1 LARPRAIVVVTGLLP
16 MPPRDQPLVV
26 LPQSDAERPPWAK
39 VGIIAAAGFIVGIA
53 WPTLAGMRVAPNP
66 PGEGGATSTPNRP
79 VTAPI
84 ASTQPAQSAAAAS
97 SAAAPA
103 PTASVS
109 VGQGFILSCGDTLK
123 DKRKECGSLAFDPIA
138 VPKIKSLARCP
149 AAAGVTGKLSIGFEI
164 DFRRKT
170 VRPQLGKSTSLER
183 DSAEALIRCAE
194 PMFESLALWEVPHE
208 HRRYT
213 VFYSAELAAP
223 GKAAAADSEP
233 AAPDEHVAGTTTG
246 ESPASGM
253 ATIGWDVALVR
264 DAPKNGSVVGRIL
277 QGSKVKLVGRQ
288 GDWYHVQFR
297 SIDGWVHRGAIGTGS
312 SL

>member
-1 LARPRAIVVVTGLLP
+1 

-26 LPQSDAERPPWAK
+26 LPGNDAERPPWAK

-53 WPTLAGMRVAPNP
+53 WPTLAGMRIAPNP
-66 PGEGGATSTPNRP
+66 PGEGGSTSTPSRP
-79 VTAPI
+79 ATAPI
-84 ASTQPAQSAAAAS
+84 ASATPPAHSAAPAS

-109 VGQGFILSCGDTLK
+109 VGQGFILSCGETLK

-138 VPKIKSLARCP
+138 VPKIKSLAQCP
-149 AAAGVTGKLSIGFEI
+149 AASGVTGKLSIGFEI

-170 VRPQLGKSTSLER
+170 VHPLLGKSTSLER
-183 DSAEALIRCAE
+183 DSAEALVRCAE
-194 PMFESLALWEVPHE
+194 PMFENLALWEVPHE

-223 GKAAAADSEP
+223 GEAADAPSDREASEP
-233 AAPDEHVAGTTTG
+233 RAAGTTTG

-264 DAPKNGSVVGRIL
+264 DAPKGGSVVGRIL

-297 SIDGWVHRGAIGTGS
+297 SIDGWVHRGAIGTGG